1 MWLNLAWRS
10 AWSRKQALA
19 MVMVSV
25 SVSVLILLGVQQL
38 RTAGKQA
45 GRQQHIGLHIKVGQQ
60 IELLK
65 NHTHVFAAQAVSPNA
80 V

>member
-1 MWLNLAWRS
+1 MMWFSLAWRS

-38 RTAGKQA
+38 REDAKRSFSNALSGVDL
-45 GRQQHIGLHIKVGQQ
+45 IVGPRGSATELMLYSVFQ
-60 IELLK
+60 I
-65 NHTHVFAAQAVSPNA
+65 
-80 V
+80 